1 MFNCKVNLLDTLAS
15 KSYSWKRLEGQ
26 PYDFPIVIFFKI
38 SFYDFSGIYIKRKLT
53 NGIFLLRSIRYR
65 NHSHRPVSMIVSHTD
80 QNYHHYHNLLDIV
93 DPALL
98 VVGGLPTKG
107 QACSPS
113 VPRTLRW
120 KPSRG
125 ARHVAANKKGVSI
138 LCFAI
143 LLSIFGITNP

>member
-15 KSYSWKRLEGQ
+15 NSYSWRGLVGQ
-26 PYDFPIVIFFKI
+26 SYDVPIFCLFRH
-38 SFYDFSGIYIKRKLT
+38 IYQTKVDT
-53 NGIFLLRSIRYR
+53 NGIFLLRSLRYR
-65 NHSHRPVSMIVSHTD
+65 NHSHRNVSMIVSHTD
-80 QNYHHYHNLLDIV
+80 QNYHHFHNLLDIV

-98 VVGGLPTKG
+98 VVGGLPTEG
-107 QACSPS
+107 QARPPS

-143 LLSIFGITNP
+143 LLSIFGTG